1 MKAKKQNILS
11 ALSAKRKIIAGITRL
26 DFEWRGPPPRAGQ
39 FFLVKPVRSSVFL
52 ARPLSAAG
60 RDDNSVCFIAAERG
74 RGTAE
79 LAAMYAGEEALLT
92 GPLGN
97 TWSDFIPA
105 GADKPL
111 ALLSGGIGLAPLAA
125 FYAELLEN
133 NFSNFD
139 FFAGFRNGEDGEKLL
154 SAFESGLPEAILVS
168 EDESGLSASNGR
180 MLKHGLVTDFLD
192 VEKYA
197 AVFSCGPAPMLRALA
212 IRCRM
217 ANIPCFVSLETRM
230 ACGTGACLGCSLP
243 VRGGGFKRCCADGPV
258 FNAEEVFFDAAA
270 E

>member
-1 MKAKKQNILS
+1 MKVKKESLIS
-11 ALSAKRKIIAGITRL
+11 RLSAKYEIVAGIMRL

-52 ARPLSAAG
+52 ARPLGAAG
-60 RDDNSVCFIAAERG
+60 CGNNSVCFIAAVSG

-79 LAAMYAGEEALLT
+79 LAAMYAGEEAILT

-97 TWSDFIPA
+97 TWSDFVPA
-105 GADKPL
+105 NADKPL
-111 ALLSGGIGLAPLAA
+111 ALLAGGIGLAPLAA
-125 FYAELLEN
+125 FYAELFGN

-139 FFAGFRNGEDGEKLL
+139 FFAGFRNGMDGEKLL
-154 SAFESGLPEAILVS
+154 STFESGLPKAVLVS
-168 EDESGLSASNGR
+168 EDEGGLSASSR
-180 MLKHGLVTDFLD
+180 RTLKHGLVTDFLD

-197 AVFSCGPAPMLRALA
+197 AVFSCGPAPMLRATA

-217 ANIPCFVSLETRM
+217 AGIPCFVSLETRM

-243 VRGGGFKRCCADGPV
+243 IRGGGFKRCCADGPI
-258 FNAEEVFFDAAA
+258 FDAEEVFFDDRA